1 MGIGGGIDALEVTV
15 QHHLLT
21 FREKG
26 IISCTTTI
34 TGLVD
39 RIGLTTGAARCW
51 VNDHNLK
58 SELRDYDSEL
68 AGNYI

>member
-34 TGLVD
+34 TGFVD
-39 RIGLTTGAARCW
+39 RIGLTTGAKGMLGKR
-51 VNDHNLK
+51 
-58 SELRDYDSEL
+58 S
-68 AGNYI
+68 